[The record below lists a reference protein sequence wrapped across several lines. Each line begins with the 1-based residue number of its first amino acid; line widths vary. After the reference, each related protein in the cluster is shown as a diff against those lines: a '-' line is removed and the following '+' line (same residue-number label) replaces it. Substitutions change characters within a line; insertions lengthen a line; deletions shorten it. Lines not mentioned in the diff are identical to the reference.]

1 MALHWCPM
9 GVRNAHDAPTATA
22 IKNGSGCRPRVS
34 EMPTAIGAMMNAVA
48 ALLMMSERHMVTI
61 MTRVIIDHDGSSLV
75 RPLMDSA
82 ISPVQS
88 VD

>member
-22 IKNGSGCRPRVS
+22 IKNGSGCRPSVP

-61 MTRVIIDHDGSSLV
+61 MTRVIIDHGGRAPV